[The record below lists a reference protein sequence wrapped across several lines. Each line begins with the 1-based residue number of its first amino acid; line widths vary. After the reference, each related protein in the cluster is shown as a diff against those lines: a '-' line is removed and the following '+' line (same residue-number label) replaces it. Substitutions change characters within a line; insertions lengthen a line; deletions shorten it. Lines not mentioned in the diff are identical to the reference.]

1 MARIIPN
8 IIDYDEFN
16 NSVGERRIYEALKTL
31 PDDYI
36 VFYSVDWQREYN
48 TSIIFGE
55 SDFTIFNPNRG
66 MLVIEVKSGGIRHD
80 NIGWYQINSN
90 TKEEIKLKRDPLV
103 QANRSKYTFLEL
115 FDDKLENHLKFMVES
130 AVWFPS
136 ISDKSLLNTL
146 PPNYA
151 PDIVLTEKDLC
162 TLIESIEKI
171 FDYYKMPEKKDIS
184 FEISEKVIE
193 ILSPT
198 FRVVPSLKTSIN
210 EEEYI
215 FNRLTSEQSY
225 LLDYLEEQNVAVI
238 QGGAGTGKTMLAIE
252 KAKRASATGK
262 ILFLCFHK
270 MLLESLKRLIDK
282 EKYDVDVYNLPALF
296 YNQTGLLDS
305 CDNEKITD
313 FLNSINLKEW
323 EYKHII
329 VDEGQDFSEDHLKLL
344 AKLAELKDG
353 CFYVFYDKN
362 QLVQQKHYL
371 EWLKSIDC
379 RLVLTANCR
388 NTKSIAV
395 TSNKVIKNDKIKMKL
410 EINGKKPNFYFKKM
424 TQEARDCIFEIINNY
439 INQGLSPNNVVILT
453 TKTESSSC
461 FTGINS
467 IGPYKIT
474 NTLPKNNEILFTS
487 ARKFKGLEADIVILI
502 DVDNKNFDSAEDRRL
517 FYVGASRAKHYLDI
531 VCNVNETQLKSIAE
545 SLEGRKAI
553 FPGSSI
559 AKGLQVVF
567 KK

>member
-8 IIDYDEFN
+8 IIGYDEFN

-36 VFYSVDWQREYN
+36 IFYSVNWQREYN
-48 TSIIFGE
+48 TNIIFGE
-55 SDFTIFNPNRG
+55 SDFTIFNPHRG

-80 NIGWYQINSN
+80 NFGWYQLNSD

-103 QANRSKYTFLEL
+103 QANRSKYTFVEL
-115 FDDKLENHLKFMVES
+115 FDDKLEDYLKFMVET

-136 ISDKSLLNTL
+136 VSDKSLISTL

-162 TLIESIEKI
+162 TPLESIEKI
-171 FDYYKMPEKKDIS
+171 FDYYKMPVKKEINS
-184 FEISEKVIE
+184 EISEKVIG

-210 EEEYI
+210 EEECI

-225 LLDYLEEQNVAVI
+225 LLDYLEEQNIAVI
-238 QGGAGTGKTMLAIE
+238 QGAAGTGKTLLAIE
-252 KAKRASATGK
+252 KAKRASETGK
-262 ILFLCFHK
+262 VLFLCYNK
-270 MLLESLKRLIDK
+270 MLLERLKTSIDK
-282 EKYDVDVYNLPALF
+282 EKYDIDVFNLPGL
-296 YNQTGLLDS
+296 YCKQTGLFGN
-305 CDNEKITD
+305 CNNEEIANY
-313 FLNSINLKEW
+313 LSSINYKKW
-323 EYKHII
+323 IYKHII
-329 VDEGQDFSEDHLKLL
+329 IDEGQDFAEDHLRTLSS
-344 AKLAELKDG
+344 LAEFKKG

-362 QLVQQKHYL
+362 QIVQQKN
-371 EWLKSIDC
+371 ESDWFSSVEC
-379 RLVLTANCR
+379 RLVLTSNCR
-388 NTKSIAV
+388 NTKSIAL
-395 TSNKVIKNDKIKMKL
+395 TSNKAIKNDKIKMKL
-410 EINGKKPNFYFKKM
+410 EILGKKPNFYVKKSSK
-424 TQEARDCIFEIINNY
+424 EAYDCIFKSLNNY
-439 INQGLSPNNVVILT
+439 LVQGLSTNNIVILSA
-453 TKTESSSC
+453 KTEATSC
-461 FTGINS
+461 LTGINS

-474 NTLPKNNEILFTS
+474 NTFPKNNELLFTTV
-487 ARKFKGLEADIVILI
+487 RKFKGLEADIVLLI
-502 DVDNKNFDSAEDRRL
+502 DVDDKNFDNAEGRRL

-531 VCNVNETQLKSIAE
+531 VCNVNETQLQSIAE
-545 SLEGRKAI
+545 SIEGRKAI